1 MKRRNQNK
9 ALIQIWWTDQK
20 FHRQAKAKRIQHL
33 QTSSV
38 STTKETSLSRKGKP
52 QLETRIRKMKKLTG
66 NGKDNLKVGNH
77 PLTNMISKLA
87 SMRRGEDKCRM
98 LKMHLK
104 LMRPAR

>member
-1 MKRRNQNK
+1 
-9 ALIQIWWTDQK
+9 
-20 FHRQAKAKRIQHL
+20 
-33 QTSSV
+33 
-38 STTKETSLSRKGKP
+38 
-52 QLETRIRKMKKLTG
+52 MKKLTG